1 MDNYEDNIRPPDEV
15 IRETLI
21 EDNRNDFEKQI
32 DEAIELS
39 MKYINE
45 QQIYNMN
52 YEEEIL
58 QEYAKETKRRKD
70 LFTDFLTT
78 LKKLTRYDKEVKNI
92 YEIIDPIIDSYCSQL
107 IQSCNLDSETHNK
120 IFDTLKNLRID
131 QSVLNTLK
139 TIILSD

>member
-107 IQSCNLDSETHNK
+107 IQSCNLDRETHNK